1 MLLSQCHELHGEG
14 RHRGKADPGPIKT
27 NPQPITADDELR
39 HRRMDAEDVLKLLQL
54 EEERSSAI
62 KKEADRARN
71 RAARIIQ
78 RNFANWRRRSER
90 AEADLQRDR
99 EIFNADADRRRDR
112 EIFEQFGRDDL

>member
-1 MLLSQCHELHGEG
+1 
-14 RHRGKADPGPIKT
+14 
-27 NPQPITADDELR
+27 
-39 HRRMDAEDVLKLLQL
+39 MDAEDILKLLQF
-54 EEERSSAI
+54 EEERSAAI

-99 EIFNADADRRRDR
+99 EIFNADAERRRDR
-112 EIFEQFGRDDL
+112 EIFEQFGRDDLKTHADSASSHHNRFPLRDPRRSNLGVDHPNGRTNAR